1 MLGVI
6 LNKWP
11 RNVLLQRQHSSK
23 ELEKNSPSSWGKSI
37 LNNET
42 SKCKGPGAEMCL
54 ALKWWEHSECGH
66 EQEKMKSEEE
76 KGRDH
81 KSLSAGEPWYQL

>member
-11 RNVLLQRQHSSK
+11 RNALLQRQHSSK

-42 SKCKGPGAEMCL
+42 SKYKGSEVGRGGIPDI
-54 ALKWWEHSECGH
+54 LKEHNVVG
-66 EQEKMKSEEE
+66 EQ
-76 KGRDH
+76 
-81 KSLSAGEPWYQL
+81 